1 MLIMK
6 RCSSCGCDLT
16 DEEAIESGG
25 KILCEECYMEAS
37 NPPKACDPLAVASA
51 VSLRKQMGQKGAE
64 GLTEQQKKI
73 YLLIME
79 RRQITREEIQQ
90 TLNLTPDVLESEFA
104 TLRHCELIRAHKE
117 GSNVYLTLW

>member
-1 MLIMK
+1 M
-6 RCSSCGCDLT
+6 
-16 DEEAIESGG
+16 EE
-25 KILCEECYMEAS
+25 S